1 MCIDGDCKHCG
12 NFKCRM
18 NKSFRAIV
26 WRLKV
31 RLFRKGNI

>member
-12 NFKCRM
+12 NLKCRM

-26 WRLKV
+26 WRLKA
-31 RLFRKGNI
+31 RLFGKGNI